1 MTNLSVAE
9 RRDLACAW
17 IELQRAPQGSDAHA
31 GLFWAHLKLDEL
43 IQNNPNDAWLTILE
57 IAMLDD
63 GKFNI
68 ENLGAG
74 PLEDLL
80 VYHGPETIAYIEAHV
95 DDPRIRTLVQHVWK
109 NDMSDEIWV
118 RLRSV
123 AERATQGVR
132 S

>member
-1 MTNLSVAE
+1 MTNLSVPE

-31 GLFWAHLKLDEL
+31 GLFWAHLKLAEL

-63 GKFNI
+63 GNFNI

-80 VYHGPETIAYIEAHV
+80 VYHGPEAIAYFEAHA
-95 DDPRIRTLVQHVWK
+95 DDPGIRTLVQHVWK
-109 NDMSDEIWV
+109 NDMSDEI
-118 RLRSV
+118 
-123 AERATQGVR
+123 
-132 S
+132 